1 MREIAKL
8 VLVLGLICS
17 LSAASL
23 AYLRTS
29 LAPRIERQSDFYV
42 RGPALE
48 RLFERPADE
57 LLSQK
62 IVISSGER
70 EYPVFF
76 LREEGEVTGLAIE
89 AAGRG
94 GYGGDIVIMI
104 GLDLRTGKMLGV
116 EIVSHSETP
125 GLGAQVEKPSFRKQW
140 RGLGLD
146 TSPSLRSAGGQMDAI
161 SGATFSSTAMI
172 EGTKQVVELIR
183 DHKTDILAQ
192 IAEH

>member
-1 MREIAKL
+1 M
-8 VLVLGLICS
+8 
-17 LSAASL
+17 
-23 AYLRTS
+23 
-29 LAPRIERQSDFYV
+29 

-48 RLFERPADE
+48 RLFGRPAEE

-62 IVISSGER
+62 IIISSGER

-89 AAGRG
+89 SAGRG

-104 GLDLRTGKMLGV
+104 GLDLRKDRMLGV

-140 RGLGLD
+140 TGLGLD
-146 TSPSLRSAGGQMDAI
+146 TSPALRAAGGQMDAI
-161 SGATFSSTAMI
+161 SGATFSSAAMI

>member
-1 MREIAKL
+1 MREIGRL

-17 LSAASL
+17 LSASSL

-48 RLFERPADE
+48 RLFGLPADD
-57 LLSQK
+57 LLGQK
-62 IVISSGER
+62 ITIAAQRV
-70 EYPVFF
+70 EYPVFY
-76 LREEGEVTGLAIE
+76 LREENRVTGLAVE

-104 GLDLRTGKMLGV
+104 GLDLNTDRILGV

-125 GLGAQVEKPSFRKQW
+125 GLGAQVEKPAFRKQW
-140 RGLGLD
+140 TGLD
-146 TSPSLRSAGGQMDAI
+146 LDQSIALRGSGGQVDAI
-161 SGATFSSTAMI
+161 SGATFSSAAMI
-172 EGTKQVVELIR
+172 DGTQQIVELIR
-183 DHKTDILAQ
+183 DHKTEILAQ
-192 IAEH
+192 IAKN